1 MEKTIET
8 KFIQIIED
16 LQTGIAKASEV
27 AAVEL
32 SDIAQSYVVY
42 GRAKHTMELIVCL
55 LILIGG
61 AWAAKRFAKASENNS
76 WPLYAF
82 VAVVTG
88 LCALAA
94 LDNFLLVWTAPKVW
108 LLQELAKLAKGV

>member
-16 LQTGIAKASEV
+16 LQAGIAKASEV

-42 GRAKHTMELIVCL
+42 GRAKHTTELAICL

-61 AWAAKRFAKASENNS
+61 AWAAKRFAKTSENIS
-76 WPLYAF
+76 WILYAF
-82 VAVVTG
+82 ATVPTG
-88 LCALAA
+88 LCTIAA
-94 LDNFLLVWTAPKVW
+94 LRDFLLVWTAPKVW